1 METTMK
7 SNTCSK
13 LKMMLVTGLLGLAQS
28 VWAVEVA
35 GVKLDDT
42 VRVANADIKLNGAGV
57 RTKAIFKV
65 YVAGLYLA
73 EKKTTVADVL
83 AEPGPKRISLVMLRD
98 ISADALGSAFMEG
111 LSHNNTVNERA
122 TIINQMLKFGEM
134 FAATRALK
142 KGDIVT
148 TDWIPGSGTLVQIN
162 GKKNAEIYPDVAFY
176 NALLKIWLGDQPA
189 DSTLK
194 KQLLGLELPAKAS
207 KD

>member
-1 METTMK
+1 MK
-7 SNTCSK
+7 SSNRSK
-13 LKMMLVTGLLGLAQS
+13 LTMLLASGFLALAQAA
-28 VWAVEVA
+28 WAVEVS
-35 GVKLDDT
+35 GVKLDDS

-65 YVAGLYLA
+65 YVAGLYLP
-73 EKKTTVADVL
+73 EKRSTVAEVL

-142 KGDIVT
+142 KGDVVT

-162 GKKNAEIYPDVAFY
+162 GKKNAEIFPDVAFY

-189 DSTLK
+189 DSALK
-194 KQLLGLELPAKAS
+194 KQLLGLEQPARGG